1 MRLTQTIFH
10 IIWQKF
16 VISKVRRGGMPNL
29 MTLTIYRSRSLASEL
44 LDVREL
50 MQFEKQVLQLMD
62 ETELKETSHL
72 SPGRLYLVSFYLIS
86 SLI

>member
-1 MRLTQTIFH
+1 MA
-10 IIWQKF
+10 
-16 VISKVRRGGMPNL
+16 NL

-50 MQFEKQVLQLMD
+50 TQFEKQVLQLMD
-62 ETELKETSHL
+62 ETELKETSRL
-72 SPGRLYLVSFYLIS
+72 SLGRLYLVSFYLIS